1 MVFYIWVHVSKS
13 FISDF
18 FVVDSTLRKF
28 FSDEVNWSL
37 FDFLVMG
44 IILLTFGIL
53 INIIIDKLKKRSF
66 KVLFIIVTLLV
77 FALIYLELAVGIFG
91 SPFAGS

>member
-1 MVFYIWVHVSKS
+1 MSVRIFYPIFLLLIPLLGNV
-13 FISDF
+13 
-18 FVVDSTLRKF
+18 

-44 IILLTFGIL
+44 TILLTMGIL
-53 INIIIDKLKKRSF
+53 INLIIDKLKKRSI
-66 KVLFIIVTLLV
+66 KVLLIIVTLLV

-91 SPFAGS
+91 TPFAGS

>member
-1 MVFYIWVHVSKS
+1 MSVRIFYPIFLLLIPLLGNV
-13 FISDF
+13 
-18 FVVDSTLRKF
+18 

-44 IILLTFGIL
+44 TILLTMGIL
-53 INIIIDKLKKRSF
+53 INLIIDKLKKRSF
-66 KVLFIIVTLLV
+66 KVLLIIVTLLV

-91 SPFAGS
+91 TPFAGS

>member
-1 MVFYIWVHVSKS
+1 MSIRIFYPIFLLLIPLLGNV
-13 FISDF
+13 
-18 FVVDSTLRKF
+18 

-44 IILLTFGIL
+44 TILLTIGIL
-53 INIIIDKLKKRSF
+53 INLIIDKLKKRSF
-66 KVLFIIVTLLV
+66 KVLLIIVTLLV

-91 SPFAGS
+91 TPFAGS

>member
-1 MVFYIWVHVSKS
+1 MSVRVLYPIFLLLIP
-13 FISDF
+13 
-18 FVVDSTLRKF
+18 LLGNF

-53 INIIIDKLKKRSF
+53 INVIIDKLKKRSF
-66 KVLFIIVTLLV
+66 KVLFIILTLLV

>member
-1 MVFYIWVHVSKS
+1 MSVRVLYPIFLLLIP
-13 FISDF
+13 
-18 FVVDSTLRKF
+18 LLGNF

-91 SPFAGS
+91 SSFAGS

>member
-1 MVFYIWVHVSKS
+1 MSIRIFYPI
-13 FISDF
+13 FLLLIP
-18 FVVDSTLRKF
+18 LLGNF

>member
-1 MVFYIWVHVSKS
+1 MSVRIFYPIFLLLIPLLGNV
-13 FISDF
+13 
-18 FVVDSTLRKF
+18 

-44 IILLTFGIL
+44 TILLTMGIL
-53 INIIIDKLKKRSF
+53 INLIIDKLKKRSF
-66 KVLFIIVTLLV
+66 KVLLIIVTLLV